1 VVRAFFPSII
11 VSSAI
16 FLAPCAHGNTLLPG
30 PTGSA
35 PTDKSFFLTFGPGDA
50 RSYVVDPKGFYER
63 DGWSSSD
70 NSRIGA
76 FNDDEGSRNKGF
88 SSNLS
93 FNGFNSKGSS
103 GGIGGSFSGGA
114 SNGGGLSISGGSGFF
129 SMKGLGE
136 GGGFAGGNKGSDSGS
151 GGLGSEG
158 AGSKGL
164 GDPPGVSAT
173 PLPASWT
180 MMLIG
185 LAIGLLAWCRNL
197 KRSAANRLIPATH
210 EISRCLPVV
219 AFAVPR
225 ISKE

>member
-1 VVRAFFPSII
+1 MRAFFPSII

-16 FLAPCAHGNTLLPG
+16 FLAPCAYGNTLLPG
-30 PTGSA
+30 PTGSP
-35 PTDKSFFLTFGPGDA
+35 PTDKSFFLPLDA
-50 RSYVVDPKGFYER
+50 RSYVVDSKSFYER
-63 DGWSSSD
+63 DGWSKSNSSG
-70 NSRIGA
+70 IGV
-76 FNDDEGSRNKGF
+76 FNDDEGSRNKGS

-103 GGIGGSFSGGA
+103 GSIGGSFSGGA
-114 SNGGGLSISGGSGFF
+114 GVSGGSSNGGGLSIPGGSGFF

-136 GGGFAGGNKGSDSGS
+136 GGGFAGGNKSSDTGS
-151 GGLGSEG
+151 GGLGSDG

-164 GDPPGVSAT
+164 GDPSGVTAT

-210 EISRCLPVV
+210 
-219 AFAVPR
+219 
-225 ISKE
+225 